1 MPTEEAE
8 VLKRRLERE
17 RAARK
22 QAETLLKKESRA
34 VPNNQNFVTWQ
45 TIWRN
50 WSRSVPRSWRKPDQ
64 ALEAN
69 RAKSVFL
76 ANMSHE
82 LHATECDPWL
92 YPTHDA

>member
-1 MPTEEAE
+1 MPTEETE

-22 QAETLLKKESRA
+22 QAETLLEERVESCTKLTRT
-34 VPNNQNFVTWQ
+34 VTWQ

-50 WSRSVPRSWRKPDQ
+50 WSKSVPRSWRKPDQ

-82 LHATECDPWL
+82 PHATECDPWL